1 MMACPVCKSISTS
14 PSFKAKDHTVSGE
27 TFEVWYCN
35 DCTLMFTANPPA
47 ESDIGKYYAA
57 ESYISHSD
65 SNEGLINK
73 LYHRV
78 RVITLASKR
87 KLIVKETGNT
97 SGNLLDIGSG
107 TGAFANEMKNS
118 GWDVTALEP
127 DELARKNS
135 SELYNINALPTS
147 NLFKLEE
154 EFDAITMW
162 HVLEHV
168 YPLHEYIEQIKK
180 LLKPDGKLFIAV
192 PNYQSSDAV
201 KYGPD
206 WAAWDV
212 PRHLYHFC
220 PESMSKLIS
229 IHGLSLLKM
238 KPMWF
243 DSFYVSMLSEKYKNG
258 KNNLISAVK
267 NGLVSNMKAMG
278 KNSKCSSVIY
288 VIGA

>member
-1 MMACPVCKSISTS
+1 MMACPVCNSNSTKF
-14 PSFKAKDHTVSGE
+14 SFKAKDHTVSGE
-27 TFEVWYCN
+27 FFEVWYCN
-35 DCTLMFTANPPA
+35 DCTLMFTANPPK
-47 ESDIGKYYAA
+47 ESEIGKYYAA
-57 ESYISHSD
+57 ESYISHTD

-87 KLIVKETGNT
+87 KLVVKETGKS

-107 TGAFANEMKNS
+107 TGAFANEMNAS
-118 GWDVTALEP
+118 GWKITALEP
-127 DELARKNS
+127 DELARKKS
-135 SELYNINALPTS
+135 SELHNINALPTS

-154 EFDAITMW
+154 QFDAITMW

-180 LLKPDGKLFIAV
+180 LLKPGGKIFIAV
-192 PNYQSSDAV
+192 PNYQSLDAN
-201 KYGPD
+201 KYSEN

-212 PRHLYHFC
+212 PRHLYHFS
-220 PESMSKLIS
+220 PQSMRKLLS
-229 IHGLSLLKM
+229 IHGLNLLKM

-258 KNNLISAVK
+258 KNNLISAVQ
-267 NGLVSNMKAMG
+267 NGLVSNMKAMND
-278 KNSKCSSVIY
+278 NSKCSSVIY

>member
-1 MMACPVCKSISTS
+1 MISCPVCKSTSTTF
-14 PSFKAKDHTVSGE
+14 SFKAKDYTVSGE
-27 TFEVWYCN
+27 FFEVSYCN
-35 DCTLMFTANPPA
+35 DCTLMFTSNAPL
-47 ESDIGKYYAA
+47 ESEIGKYYSA
-57 ESYISHSD
+57 ESYISHTD

-87 KLIVKETGNT
+87 KLLAKETGKT
-97 SGNLLDIGSG
+97 SGSLLDIGSG

-118 GWDVTALEP
+118 GWQITALEP

-135 SELYNINALPTS
+135 LELYNIKALSTS
-147 NLFKLEE
+147 NLFNLEDK
-154 EFDAITMW
+154 FDAITLW

-180 LLKPDGKLFIAV
+180 LLKPDGKLFVAV
-192 PNYQSSDAV
+192 PNYQSADA
-201 KYGPD
+201 KAYGEN

-212 PRHLYHFC
+212 PRHLYHFS
-220 PESMSKLIS
+220 PASMKKLLFM
-229 IHGLSLLKM
+229 HGLNLLKM

-258 KNNLISAVK
+258 NNNLVSAVK
-267 NGLVSNMKAMG
+267 NGLISNAKAIND
-278 KNSKCSSVIY
+278 NSKCSSVIY

>member
-1 MMACPVCKSISTS
+1 MMACPVCKSNAVKF
-14 PSFKAKDHTVSGE
+14 SFKAKDYTVSGKN
-27 TFEVWYCN
+27 FEVWFCN
-35 DCTLMFTANPPA
+35 DCTLKFTSNPPA
-47 ESDIGKYYAA
+47 ESEIGKYYAA

-65 SNEGLINK
+65 SNEGFINK

-87 KLIVKETGNT
+87 KLIVNETGKS

-107 TGAFANEMKNS
+107 TGAFANEMQNS
-118 GWDVTALEP
+118 GWNVTALEP

-135 SELYNINALPTS
+135 SELYNINALSTS

-154 EFDAITMW
+154 KFDAITMW

-168 YPLHEYIEQIKK
+168 YPLHEYIDQIKR
-180 LLKPDGKLFIAV
+180 LLKPNGKLFIAV
-192 PNYQSSDAV
+192 PNYQSDDAT
-201 KYGPD
+201 KYGAS

-212 PRHLYHFC
+212 PRHLYHFS
-220 PESMSKLIS
+220 PESMRKLLS
-229 IHGLSLLKM
+229 IHGLNLLKM

-258 KNNLISAVK
+258 KNNLISAVT
-267 NGLVSNMKAMG
+267 NGLVSNMKAM
-278 KNSKCSSVIY
+278 NDNAKCSSVIY
-288 VIGA
+288 VIET